1 MGKKNNKD
9 NKKQLNRFD
18 SFASSSDFSVLPL
31 EIFQRYFFNLSLVD
45 VSLFYFNIILFQH
58 FNIIFQNNVHKM
70 YKEIN
75 NTYFKT

>member
-31 EIFQRYFFNLSLVD
+31 EIFQRYFFNLSLVN
-45 VSLFYFNIILFQH
+45 VSLF
-58 FNIIFQNNVHKM
+58 
-70 YKEIN
+70 
-75 NTYFKT
+75 